1 MLQISRHNALQIFW
15 DYVNYR
21 YARVEIES
29 MSLLP
34 SEVIVRCNTERSI
47 DGMLDRFLY
56 QEETAGRVM
65 LSQDGLTVGITEAG
79 RKVYNKVSPYF
90 IKEYSHV

>member
-1 MLQISRHNALQIFW
+1 MLQISRYNALQIFW
-15 DYVNYR
+15 DYLNYR

-34 SEVIVRCNTERSI
+34 SEVVVRCSTERSI

-65 LSQDGLTVGITEAG
+65 LSQDGLTIGITEEG
-79 RKVYNKVSPYF
+79 RRVYNKVSPYY